1 MFKLTRKGLWS
12 HKRRLVSTFFAVAL
26 GVAFLSGT
34 LVLGD
39 TMRGTFSDL
48 FETGNKGMD
57 AVVQADR
64 IEADGMEQAGL
75 IDLALVDR
83 VRAVDGV
90 AQADPVVEGYGKLIG
105 KDGKA
110 IGGNGPPTFAGNWLG
125 DSPMNSYQLVEGRAP
140 QQANEVVINRGA
152 AKTGGLK
159 VGDSTTIQTPQPVPV
174 EIVGLS
180 AFGSVD
186 SAGGITYT
194 AFTLPAAQDLLLHQ
208 SDKIT
213 SITVTAQPGV
223 SQDDLV
229 ARIAP
234 VLPAGVKGVTEHKLT
249 ADQKES
255 INSGFLNFFT
265 TFLLV
270 FAGIALMVATFS
282 IYNTFS
288 IIVAQRAKESAL
300 LRALGASRR
309 QVLGSTVAEAVV
321 VGVTASVVGL
331 FGGLAI
337 ASLLKGAFTAFGI
350 DIPATGLVFT
360 QSTAVIALSVGI
372 VVTLTAGFLPA
383 RRASRIPPIAA
394 LREVAFERTT
404 ASFARVLVGATVTAL
419 GVGVVL
425 RAVLAGGDGVLA
437 LAGLGSLLTI
447 IGVVALGPVVA
458 RTASGVLGWPV
469 AKVRGVTGAMARE
482 NAMRNPKRTSGTAA
496 ALMIGV
502 GVVTL
507 FTVFAASVK
516 ASVDESIS
524 KSFGGDL
531 VVSAGGFGGGFSPE
545 LAAEVGRLPEV
556 ETSAGIGTGGVRLGT
571 ATKSVTVGDPAAIG
585 RVLELG
591 VVGGSLT
598 NLGPHD
604 LAVEQKEATERHWQL
619 GSVVPVSFV
628 DGQTE
633 NFTVGAV
640 YREGDVLGSVLMPT
654 QGWAPHAT
662 QSMDVAVLTKLHD
675 GVSIPQGRTAIEAVA
690 SKYTGTD
697 VQDKDQYVAS
707 VGAGINQLLGLIY
720 VMLLLAILI
729 ALMGIANTL
738 SLSIHERTR
747 ELGLL
752 RAVGQTR
759 RQMRSMVRW
768 ESVIMAVFGT
778 VGGVGVGVFLG
789 WALVKAAS
797 GEGIGTFSPAY
808 GQLVMVFVIGA
819 FAGVLAALRPARR
832 AAKLDILSAIA
843 TD

>member
-12 HKRRLVSTFFAVAL
+12 HKRRLLSTFLAVAL

-64 IEADGMEQAGL
+64 IESDGMEQAGL
-75 IDLALVDR
+75 LDQALVDK

-105 KDGKA
+105 KDGKS

-125 DSPMNSYQLVEGRAP
+125 DSPMNSYKLVEGRAP
-140 QQANEVVINRGA
+140 EKANEVVINRGA

-159 VGDSTTIQTPQPVPV
+159 VGDTTTIQTPLPVPV

-180 AFGSVD
+180 TFGSVD

-194 AFTLPAAQDLLLHQ
+194 AFTLDAAQDLLLHQ

-234 VLPAGVKGVTEHKLT
+234 VLPNGIKGVTEHKLT
-249 ADQKES
+249 EDQKES

-288 IIVAQRAKESAL
+288 IIVAQRARESAL

-309 QVLGSTVAEAVV
+309 QVLGSTVTEAVV
-321 VGVTASVVGL
+321 VGVSASVVGL

-337 ASLLKGAFTAFGI
+337 ASVLKGAFTAFGI
-350 DIPATGLVFT
+350 DIPASGLVFN
-360 QSTAVIALSVGI
+360 QSTAVVSLLVGI
-372 VVTLTAGFLPA
+372 VVTLVAGFLPA
-383 RRASRIPPIAA
+383 LRSSRIPPIAA
-394 LREVAFERTT
+394 LRDVAFEKTT
-404 ASFARVLVGATVTAL
+404 ASFVRVLVGGTITAL
-419 GVGVVL
+419 GVGIVL
-425 RAVLAGGDGVLA
+425 RAVLGGGDGVLA

-447 IGVVALGPVVA
+447 VGVVALGPVVA
-458 RTASGVLGWPV
+458 RTASGMLGWPV
-469 AKVRGVTGAMARE
+469 AKVRGVTGGLARE

-516 ASVDESIS
+516 ASVDDSIS
-524 KSFGGDL
+524 SSFGGDL
-531 VVSAGGFGGGFSPE
+531 VVSAGGFGGGFSPQ
-545 LAAEVGRLPEV
+545 LAEEVGRLPEV
-556 ETSAGIGTGGVRLGT
+556 ATTAGIGSGGVRLGT
-571 ATKSVTVGDPAAIG
+571 ATRSVTVADPAAIG
-585 RVLELG
+585 RVLDLD
-591 VVGGSLT
+591 VVRGSLDA
-598 NLGPHD
+598 LGPHD
-604 LAVEQKEATERHWQL
+604 LAVEQKEATERHWDI

-628 DGQTE
+628 DGTTE
-633 NFTVGAV
+633 DFTVGAL
-640 YREGDVLGSVLMPT
+640 YNQGDVLGSVLMPRA
-654 QGWAPHAT
+654 GWTPHAT

-675 GVSIPQGRTAIEAVA
+675 GVSVAQGRTAIEGVA
-690 SKYTGTD
+690 SKYAGTE

-707 VGAGINQLLGLIY
+707 VGAGINQMLGLIY
-720 VMLLLAILI
+720 VMLVLAILI

-759 RQMRSMVRW
+759 RQVRSMVRW

-797 GEGIGTFSPAY
+797 GEGIGTFSPAP
-808 GQLVMVFVIGA
+808 GQLVTVFLVGA
-819 FAGVLAALRPARR
+819 FAGVLAALRPASR
-832 AAKLDILSAIA
+832 AAKLDILTAIA